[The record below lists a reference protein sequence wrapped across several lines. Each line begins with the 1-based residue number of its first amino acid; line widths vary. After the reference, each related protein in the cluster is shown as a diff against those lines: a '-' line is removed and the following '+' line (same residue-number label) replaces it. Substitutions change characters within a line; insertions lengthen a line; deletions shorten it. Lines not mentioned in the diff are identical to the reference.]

1 MSVKRIGEV
10 ILRDEKSILPVSS
23 LMYGEYG
30 ISDVA
35 LSMPAIVGKN
45 GVETRVPIPLSM
57 DELER
62 LQRSASMLRDVLDE
76 AGM

>member
-1 MSVKRIGEV
+1 MNADDKSKLKAYEELIGS
-10 ILRDEKSILPVSS
+10 LSIGRKIYPN
-23 LMYGEYG
+23 
-30 ISDVA
+30 
-35 LSMPAIVGKN
+35 GKN